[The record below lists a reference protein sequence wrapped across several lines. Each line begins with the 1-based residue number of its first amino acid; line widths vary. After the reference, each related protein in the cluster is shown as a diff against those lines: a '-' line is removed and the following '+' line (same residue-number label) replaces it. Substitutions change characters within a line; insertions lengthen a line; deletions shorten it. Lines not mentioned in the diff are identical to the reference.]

1 MINKGVIT
9 SFKEL
14 AVRDSMKVLWSA
26 FKLSFIF
33 GICSLRSAMT
43 FSATEFME
51 AITNAQKA

>member
-1 MINKGVIT
+1 
-9 SFKEL
+9 
-14 AVRDSMKVLWSA
+14 MKVLWSA
-26 FKLSFIF
+26 FELSFIF